1 MQTTKIT
8 SRRDFLRLAT
18 LGAASAVVVAACGP
32 AAAPTPTAAPKPA
45 EPTKPAAEAPK
56 PTAAPK
62 AAAPTAAPTAAA
74 KVEPTKP
81 AAPAAKAGPV
91 TLRVWAWNKA
101 DSEDQVKLY
110 QQEYPSVK
118 VEFEVFTPQDAFE
131 NKLQVAYAAGTAPD
145 VHRMND
151 DSIPYYAQKGA
162 FLPLEGGL
170 LKFIKKEEVY
180 WDAIDKCR
188 VYGHLQA
195 IPVAIRTGCVY
206 YNVDLFN
213 KYGVPLPPRKY
224 PDDSWTWDKFIEAC
238 TAMRKDDVWG
248 FNMADDRGWL
258 LDNLKANGGQIMSG
272 DCSRFMMAEP
282 AAVAAI
288 QFWADAINVKKVV
301 ASPPVVKA
309 LGGSSEM
316 FIAGKSAMIGGSS
329 IPNKGEFKFKWD
341 IAGRPVVPGKKPV
354 TFLAIQTWA
363 SPKSTTQPDDAV
375 KMLAFFLTE
384 KCQKLLATTGQVVPI
399 NKGVAEADYVKA
411 FPNANMQIPLQG
423 VPYGQTMPL
432 AVGMQDVKDLFNREF
447 QLISLGQK
455 KAADAMKEIEP
466 KANAILQKAGGC

>member
-1 MQTTKIT
+1 MQVTKIT

-131 NKLQVAYAAGTAPD
+131 DKLQTAYAANSAPD

-151 DSIPYYAQKGA
+151 DSIPYYGKRGA
-162 FLPLEGGL
+162 LLPLENDL
-170 LKFIKKEEVY
+170 PQVIKKEEVY
-180 WDAIDKCR
+180 WDAVESCK

-195 IPVAIRTGCVY
+195 IPVAIRTGCIY

-213 KYGVPLPPRKY
+213 KYGVPLPPKKY
-224 PDDSWTWDKFIEAC
+224 PDEAWTWAKFVEAA
-238 TAMRKDDVWG
+238 TALRKDDVWG
-248 FNMADDRGWL
+248 FNQADNYDWL
-258 LDNLKANGGQIMSG
+258 FDNVKANGGGIMSK
-272 DCSRFMMAEP
+272 DCMKFGLTEP
-282 AAVAAI
+282 AAVEAL
-288 QFWADAINVKKVV
+288 QFWADMINVKKV
-301 ASPPVVKA
+301 AAPPPVVQA
-309 LGGSSEM
+309 LGGAGQM
-316 FIAGKSAMIGGSS
+316 FMAGKSAMVAGSS
-329 IPNKGEFKFKWD
+329 IPNKGDLKFKWD
-341 IAGRPVVPGKKPV
+341 IAGRPIVPGKTPV

-363 SPKSTTQPDDAV
+363 SPKSTKEPQEAI
-375 KMLAFFLTE
+375 KMLAFFLGE
-384 KCQKLLATTGQVVPI
+384 KTQKLLATGGQVIPI
-399 NKGVAEADYVKA
+399 NRKVSETDYVKA
-411 FPNANMQIPLQG
+411 FPNANMQIPLQSI
-423 VPYGQTMPL
+423 PYGRTMPL
-432 AVGMQDVKDLFNREF
+432 VVGMQDVKDLARPQF
-447 QLISLGQK
+447 QVIALGQK
-455 KAADAMKEIEP
+455 KAADAMKEVEA
-466 KANAILQKAGGC
+466 KANAALQKAGGC